1 MPIDYE
7 RDDVNRRVLITFQ
20 GEFHAP
26 DVFAVIARYH
36 AEDTW
41 SYGLIWD
48 TRRLTGTPTL
58 ADLRQFIRQDAQDRP
73 GAGTRGPVAIL
84 ATNPFVYGLACSY
97 AALGRSKMTIG
108 VFRDVEEADAWLTA
122 QTIRSAAP

>member
-7 RDDVNRRVLITFQ
+7 RDDVKRRVLITFQ
-20 GEFHAP
+20 GEFQAP

-58 ADLRQFIRQDAQDRP
+58 ADLRQFMRQDAQDHP
-73 GAGTRGPVAIL
+73 GAGRRGPIAIL
-84 ATNPFVYGLACSY
+84 ATNPLVYGLACSY
-97 AALGRSKMTIG
+97 AALGRSKMTIR
-108 VFRDVEEADAWLTA
+108 VFRDVEEADTWLTA
-122 QTIRSAAP
+122 QAIHTAA